1 MTRRAKP
8 SIIFLF
14 SLSKFRISTYPNFN
28 FPQESQ
34 SKCCTIISYH
44 GLSSPASPTSS
55 SVPCLFYSLAI
66 PPFLFKFM
74 PLINPFL
81 RFRFCE
87 YAFGRLLSPS
97 PLVGDFFFFMCHN
110 ILSPALVNLLLFLLF
125 LLLFLLQHI
134 SHTYSHSYTL
144 SLLSPPLIPI
154 VITTQ
159 TSLAR

>member
-97 PLVGDFFFFMCHN
+97 PLVGDFSFSCAITSFLPRLLTYFCSSFFSSFFSFN
-110 ILSPALVNLLLFLLF
+110 
-125 LLLFLLQHI
+125 I
-134 SHTYSHSYTL
+134 SHTHILTLTYSL
-144 SLLSPPLIPI
+144 SSLSPRPSFQL
-154 VITTQ
+154 
-159 TSLAR
+159 

>member
-1 MTRRAKP
+1 MNSGMERGMTRRAKP

-66 PPFLFKFM
+66 PPFLFKLM

-87 YAFGRLLSPS
+87 YALGDYYLPPLLSGIFSFSCAITSFLPRLLTYFCSS
-97 PLVGDFFFFMCHN
+97 FFSSFFSFN
-110 ILSPALVNLLLFLLF
+110 
-125 LLLFLLQHI
+125 I
-134 SHTYSHSYTL
+134 SHTHTHTHIL
-144 SLLSPPLIPI
+144 SLFSPRPSFQL
-154 VITTQ
+154 
-159 TSLAR
+159 